1 MELKHLFH
9 PIIFLVSLSECS
21 SDLKNLRKCICG
33 VKNIDTEGQGSIQNY
48 PWLVAIRRKV
58 KPFTSPHYNFYTGTL
73 VSDQFVVTAANV
85 FDHEEEKRSI
95 DNVDLFEA
103 KPGAKDWEETSDN
116 LVGWRPI
123 EMIWI
128 HPYFNKKILEGRG
141 LAYNVALLKLKT
153 RIIYFH
159 DEMAK
164 FGVRPICLP
173 TPDETPDKTKL
184 ENLVGKE
191 VFNARA
197 KDVPAPTMAVGKG
210 MVGNSAQCRK
220 KIPNMFR

>member
-1 MELKHLFH
+1 M
-9 PIIFLVSLSECS
+9 
-21 SDLKNLRKCICG
+21 
-33 VKNIDTEGQGSIQNY
+33 
-48 PWLVAIRRKV
+48 
-58 KPFTSPHYNFYTGTL
+58 
-73 VSDQFVVTAANV
+73 
-85 FDHEEEKRSI
+85 
-95 DNVDLFEA
+95 
-103 KPGAKDWEETSDN
+103 
-116 LVGWRPI
+116 
-123 EMIWI
+123 
-128 HPYFNKKILEGRG
+128 
-141 LAYNVALLKLKT
+141 AYNVALLKLRTK
-153 RIIYFH
+153 IIYFH

-184 ENLVGKE
+184 ENLVGKT